1 MKNKIQVSNLKKSY
15 NNKIVLKGISFN
27 VYEGCVFAL
36 LGANGAGKTTTL
48 ECIEGIKSYDNGEI
62 FIDGEIGVQLQSS
75 SLPKEIKGYEALE
88 LFSRWKNTC
97 LDKDLIHSLGIKN
110 ILKTQYK
117 EMSTG
122 QKRRLHLALALIGNP
137 DIIFLDEPTAG
148 LDVEGRI
155 ALHDEIRKL
164 KALGKT
170 IIMATHDMSEVE
182 ALCDKLAILKSG
194 KIIFTGTINELKSN
208 IKNIYKIMI
217 KTSSPFPY
225 EKLSFETYKG
235 FLQDYYCFDVTK
247 IHDGLL
253 ELMTIAKN
261 NNIIISDIQIEHK
274 SLENCFM
281 DMVKEDKQ

>member
-15 NNKIVLKGISFN
+15 NNKLILKGISFN
-27 VYEGCVFAL
+27 VYEGCIFAL

-97 LDKDLIHSLGIKN
+97 LDKDLIHSLGINN

-217 KTSSPFPY
+217 KTSSQFPY
-225 EKLSFETYKG
+225 EKLSFATYKG

-261 NNIIISDIQIEHK
+261 NNIIISDIQIDHK
-274 SLENCFM
+274 SLENCFI
-281 DMVKEDKQ
+281 DMVKEDK

>member
-15 NNKIVLKGISFN
+15 NNKLILKGISFN
-27 VYEGCVFAL
+27 VYEGCIFAL

-97 LDKDLIHSLGIKN
+97 LDKDLIHSLGINN

-217 KTSSPFPY
+217 KTSSQFPY
-225 EKLSFETYKG
+225 EKLSFATYKG

-247 IHDGLL
+247 INDGLL

-261 NNIIISDIQIEHK
+261 NNIIISDIQIDHK
-274 SLENCFM
+274 SLENCFI
-281 DMVKEDKQ
+281 DMVKEDK